1 MGVGVTVEPRAIGT
15 GHKIIF
21 QFNDNVNSIGSVT
34 ATDANSMPIGN
45 VTPTFAGNDVMV
57 MLTGVPDNQRVQL
70 GFLATGPNGST
81 NAIASLGFLVGDVSN
96 TRVVSAADISSVKAH
111 LGQTVSAVNF
121 RFDLDTSGGIG
132 AADLSAAKARSAMV
146 LP

>member
-1 MGVGVTVEPRAIGT
+1 
-15 GHKIIF
+15 
-21 QFNDNVNSIGSVT
+21 
-34 ATDANSMPIGN
+34 MPIGN
-45 VTPTFAGNDVMV
+45 VTPTVAGNDVMV
-57 MLTGVPDNQRVQL
+57 TLTLTGVPDNQRVQI

-81 NAIASLGFLVGDVSN
+81 NVIASLGFLVGDVSN

-111 LGQTVSAVNF
+111 LGQTVSAANF